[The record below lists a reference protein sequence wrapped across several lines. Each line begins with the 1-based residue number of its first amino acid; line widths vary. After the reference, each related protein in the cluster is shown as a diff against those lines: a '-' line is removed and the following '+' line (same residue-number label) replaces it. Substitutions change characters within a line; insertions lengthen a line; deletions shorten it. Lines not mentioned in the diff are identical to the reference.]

1 MAMFW
6 FRKSLGNV
14 TFSGDFRIRDILN
27 TILIKTIVQMTKAKF
42 VKEVTVIDPDSK
54 LPVEIAIYKHENGGM
69 FGVDSSYILQVAEED
84 EMDNA
89 LVPDVFNKDN
99 DNYVELIEE

>member
-1 MAMFW
+1 
-6 FRKSLGNV
+6 
-14 TFSGDFRIRDILN
+14 
-27 TILIKTIVQMTKAKF
+27 MTKAKF

-69 FGVDSSYILQVAEED
+69 FGVDSSYVLQEAEETLD
-84 EMDNA
+84 DNA